1 MQSLGLADSG
11 LPSLNRILVWTNAH
25 INQEKSIRLD
35 LICKL
40 LRLRACSIATSS
52 QMLQGHGEGEEGAT
66 RHTCHCY
73 QGSHPTLQHADLVQW
88 GWLEPQVSTYQNE
101 IGVCIGNSK
110 ICKVADFETIRSL
123 YDEHD
128 SITSILAHRVVDGG
142 LQQVRARKSF
152 AQKKGCQVQFLVQW
166 EVFCPPGALADPARK
181 WIYSLQS

>member
-1 MQSLGLADSG
+1 M
-11 LPSLNRILVWTNAH
+11 P
-25 INQEKSIRLD
+25 
-35 LICKL
+35 L
-40 LRLRACSIATSS
+40 LSRESSDIAAC
-52 QMLQGHGEGEEGAT
+52 
-66 RHTCHCY
+66 R
-73 QGSHPTLQHADLVQW
+73 PVQW

-123 YDEHD
+123 YDEQD

-166 EVFCPPGALADPARK
+166 EDFCPPGALADPARK
-181 WIYSLQS
+181 